1 MYRDNCFLIIAFIL
15 YSFCGWLW
23 ESLILPLLSGK
34 RIHNSGFL
42 RGPYV
47 PIYGVGAIV
56 VFLLFSSSEKWYSI
70 FIEGAVVACLLEYI
84 TSWAMEKIFHRR
96 WWDYSRMKFNLNG
109 RICLAGFL
117 LFGLFSVV
125 SVKFS
130 NGIIYDELTNIELI
144 PLIVL
149 STVFLTIFILDFT
162 MTSIEMLKLRDHI
175 EEVTE
180 RLRIEAEKLQ
190 VELEERGFTR
200 EKLFELMEKKKEG
213 LPTIDGH
220 TYKRLLE
227 AFPNLLNRKP

>member
-1 MYRDNCFLIIAFIL
+1 
-15 YSFCGWLW
+15 
-23 ESLILPLLSGK
+23 
-34 RIHNSGFL
+34 
-42 RGPYV
+42 
-47 PIYGVGAIV
+47 
-56 VFLLFSSSEKWYSI
+56 
-70 FIEGAVVACLLEYI
+70 
-84 TSWAMEKIFHRR
+84 
-96 WWDYSRMKFNLNG
+96 
-109 RICLAGFL
+109 
-117 LFGLFSVV
+117 
-125 SVKFS
+125 
-130 NGIIYDELTNIELI
+130 
-144 PLIVL
+144 
-149 STVFLTIFILDFT
+149 